1 MSGIIVLA
9 LRLILAACLYAFLGW
24 ALSHLWKDLR
34 AQGINL
40 AGRKAPTL
48 SLTLQRAGEETTRR
62 AFQQSD
68 ISIGRDPACDIPL
81 NDDAISARHVHLS
94 YPSWTVVGGRPRLHQ
109 RHALKSVPARH
120 PHRHHYRR
128 PDRMWTHRH
137 HRQHRRDSRPFA
149 HPAPLTCPENFH
161 ARLDRIHINRN
172 TGYHRRLRPLHH
184 ARPHRDART

>member
-24 ALSHLWKDLR
+24 ALSHLWKDLH

-40 AGRKAPTL
+40 AGRKAPAL
-48 SLTLQRAGEETTRR
+48 SLTLQRTGEEATRR

-94 YPSWTVVGGRPRLHQ
+94 FHHGQWWAEDLGSTNGTRLNQSPLATPTVIITGDQIECGHTAIIVSIGATADPSPTLH
-109 RHALKSVPARH
+109 L
-120 PHRHHYRR
+120 
-128 PDRMWTHRH
+128 
-137 HRQHRRDSRPFA
+137 
-149 HPAPLTCPENFH
+149 
-161 ARLDRIHINRN
+161 
-172 TGYHRRLRPLHH
+172 
-184 ARPHRDART
+184 